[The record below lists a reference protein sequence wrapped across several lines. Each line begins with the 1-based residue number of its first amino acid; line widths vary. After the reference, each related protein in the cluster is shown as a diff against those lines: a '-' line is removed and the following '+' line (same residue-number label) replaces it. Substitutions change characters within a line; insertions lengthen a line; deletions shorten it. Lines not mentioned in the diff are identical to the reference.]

1 MTTDLS
7 ARLACFKLSIM
18 IACVSG
24 HLRNDNNLH
33 QPPSRQLWCYHRHHL
48 HQVHD
53 HWSTKW
59 ALTINI
65 IYIES
70 FLRIMIP
77 KLMIFT
83 RIIPCSPGWWSPI
96 ETEAKHISILS
107 VDLNKY
113 RSLGAAVSLLIVI
126 ISLFV
131 MMIVMISVLVV
142 MMIVTPPISYIWQQ
156 TQENN
161 DFENKMVTF

>member
-7 ARLACFKLSIM
+7 ARLACFKLSM
-18 IACVSG
+18 MMACVSG
-24 HLRNDNNLH
+24 HLHNASNLH
-33 QPPSRQLWCYHRHHL
+33 QPPSRQSWCYHHHHL

-53 HWSTKW
+53 HWSTTW

-65 IYIES
+65 IYMGILFENNDS
-70 FLRIMIP
+70 HIY
-77 KLMIFT
+77 
-83 RIIPCSPGWWSPI
+83 WWFSLELFHVPQDDDQWPPI
-96 ETEAKHISILS
+96 ETEAKHVSSLS

-113 RSLGAAVSLLIVI
+113 RSLGAAVSLLMVI
-126 ISLFV
+126 ISL
-131 MMIVMISVLVV
+131 IVMISVLVV
-142 MMIVTPPISYIWQQ
+142 MMIATPPISYIWQQ